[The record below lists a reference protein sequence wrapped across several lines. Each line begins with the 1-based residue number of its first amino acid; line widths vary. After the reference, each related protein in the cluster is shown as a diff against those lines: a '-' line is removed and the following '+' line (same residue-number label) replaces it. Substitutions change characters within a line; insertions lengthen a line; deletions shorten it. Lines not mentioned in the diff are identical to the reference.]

1 MLDLYKIYN
10 KFVALLNI
18 FPRIFCIY
26 IQFSRDFAE
35 NAIPFNRISNAGW
48 TNIYCF
54 YTILIGPGLRVPIA
68 SSPKKTL
75 ANNVIIS
82 FSFAAQLCH
91 PRVENGIVVAVVLL
105 IKFQVTSTKYG

>member
-1 MLDLYKIYN
+1 M
-10 KFVALLNI
+10 LNI
-18 FPRIFCIY
+18 FPRTFCVY
-26 IQFSRDFAE
+26 IKLSRDFAE

-68 SSPKKTL
+68 TSPKKTL

-91 PRVENGIVVAVVLL
+91 PRVEIGIVVVAVVLL